1 MNPFFWI
8 LVLIVLFLFW
18 VFLRRYFISIGDKTY
33 TLVED
38 MDKILNYK
46 DEKENEENVN

>member
-8 LVLIVLFLFW
+8 LILIFLFLLW
-18 VFLRRYFISIGDKTY
+18 VFLRRYFISIGNKTY

-46 DEKENEENVN
+46 DEKEIKKNVN